1 MRVFAST
8 EAGRGKA
15 ADHLVFTQHGG
26 KVSKIS
32 VMRERVRERERERER
47 VSILPCYAVPA
58 IPTLTS
64 VERLSGKTAR
74 IVWIPLSPDEA
85 RGLLTLLEIDYYAK
99 PRGTSSC
106 TSFGPMDDS
115 QIVHIEENLFE
126 QTTANITDLVPN
138 HEYCVAIQVSTSAGD
153 SGFSNILKL
162 PCK

>member
-1 MRVFAST
+1 MFAST
-8 EAGRGKA
+8 EADRGRA

-26 KVSKIS
+26 KVSKKTCY
-32 VMRERVRERERERER
+32 ERER
-47 VSILPCYAVPA
+47 VSILPYFAVPA

-126 QTTANITDLVPN
+126 QTTANITGLVPN